1 MRTNT
6 DAAAGT
12 RVQILTQLLVHT
24 AAVASTVRKRA
35 AKKEAEATCLQMLRM
50 HRYRAR
56 SGRGYQGVGFCQQRH
71 GKRARM
77 FYKDQVG

>member
-6 DAAAGT
+6 DAAAGI

-24 AAVASTVRKRA
+24 AAVASTVGRRA
-35 AKKEAEATCLQMLRM
+35 AKKEAEATCLQMLLM
-50 HRYRAR
+50 HRYRTR
-56 SGRGYQGVGFCQQRH
+56 SGRGYQGVGCCQQCH